1 MFTGELS
8 FETIMVDVTRW
19 DRGNNEDIASNVFL
33 GIFYVWFV
41 FEMCVILMN
50 LTIGLS
56 ISNIQVNLNNWFFF
70 CQKLLLLNPITIF
83 SRIFGKMLMV
93 CVW

>member
-56 ISNIQVNLNNWFFF
+56 ISNIQVNLNNFF
-70 CQKLLLLNPITIF
+70 CQKLLLLHPIIYYLG
-83 SRIFGKMLMV
+83 SSEK
-93 CVW
+93 C

>member
-1 MFTGELS
+1 MAMFTGELS

-56 ISNIQVNLNNWFFF
+56 ISNIQVNLNNFFWS
-70 CQKLLLLNPITIF
+70 KIGSITPNNIC
-83 SRIFGKMLMV
+83 SLGSSEK
-93 CVW
+93 C

>member
-56 ISNIQVNLNNWFFF
+56 ISNIQVNLNTIFLS
-70 CQKLLLLNPITIF
+70 KIASITPNNIF